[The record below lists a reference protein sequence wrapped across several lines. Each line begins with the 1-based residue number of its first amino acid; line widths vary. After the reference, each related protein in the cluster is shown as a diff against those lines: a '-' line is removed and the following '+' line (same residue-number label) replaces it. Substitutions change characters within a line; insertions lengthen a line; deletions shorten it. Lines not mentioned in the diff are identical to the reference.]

1 MYGSRASNEYG
12 KGGTLNAMGSSAV
25 EIFELKFAGSLAAS
39 NEAPICSAPRRAAP
53 ATLPVTR
60 NSRRFIESS
69 ARDGLGRL
77 PWGLYVFAVRPLNSL
92 RAESGI
98 GVGPRSLDARECP
111 TGRF

>member
-12 KGGTLNAMGSSAV
+12 KGGTVNAMGLSSG
-25 EIFELKFAGSLAAS
+25 EIFELKFAGSLADS
-39 NEAPICSAPRRAAP
+39 NDAPSCYTPRRAAP

-60 NSRRFIESS
+60 NSRRFIENST
-69 ARDGLGRL
+69 RDGLRRL
-77 PWGLYVFAVRPLNSL
+77 PWGLYVFAARPLNSL

-98 GVGPRSLDARECP
+98 GVGPRFFDARECP